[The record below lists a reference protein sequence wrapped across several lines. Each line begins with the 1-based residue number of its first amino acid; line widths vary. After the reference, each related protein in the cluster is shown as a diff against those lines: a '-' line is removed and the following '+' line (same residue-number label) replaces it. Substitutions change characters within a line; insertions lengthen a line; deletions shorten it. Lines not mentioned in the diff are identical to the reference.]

1 NTPLQA
7 LTLAN
12 DRAFFEMAQ
21 NLARRI
27 LSEGPDYDAGRLRFG
42 FRACLS
48 RAPTEEELE
57 TLTGFLASQ
66 RRQFSQPDTA
76 AKVAPAIRPQ
86 GVSATEAAA
95 WTAVGRVLINLDEF
109 INRE

>member
-1 NTPLQA
+1 M
-7 LTLAN
+7 
-12 DRAFFEMAQ
+12 R
-21 NLARRI
+21 
-27 LSEGPDYDAGRLRFG
+27 
-42 FRACLS
+42 LS
-48 RAPTEEELE
+48 RDPTGEELE
-57 TLTGFLASQ
+57 ALTEFLASQ
-66 RRQFSQPDTA
+66 RRQFSRPDTA